1 MKRLLIAATAAG
13 SLMFSPVIFSD
24 VGSSPS
30 GLGGTSQND
39 MMNQNNMMQ
48 GGNTMQDN
56 QPLGDKLKN
65 MSDNH
70 VDLKVKNGDGQEFHA
85 TVPKDQANNIKEGD
99 NLTVTKKMDDQMG
112 GNADTTPMGGQ
123 LGTDAGTM
131 NDQTDTTGNMD
142 NSSTMNGDVQ
152 Q

>member
-1 MKRLLIAATAAG
+1 MKRILIAATAAG
-13 SLMFSPVIFSD
+13 SLMFSPVIFSNVD
-24 VGSSPS
+24 SSPS
-30 GLGGTSQND
+30 GLGGTSQSD

-65 MSDNH
+65 MSENH
-70 VDLKVKNGDGQEFHA
+70 VDVKVKNGDGQEFHA
-85 TVPKDQANNIKEGD
+85 TVPKDQADNLKEGD
-99 NLTVTKKMDDQMG
+99 NLTVTKKMDDQMD
-112 GNADTTPMGGQ
+112 GNTSTPMGGP
-123 LGTDAGTM
+123 LGNDAGTM

-142 NSSTMNGDVQ
+142 NSSDLNGDVQ